1 MRDNVLGGGL
11 EKEGCVGKDMKKGK
25 PLVGLY
31 IGTITMEN
39 SMPVPQRIKNRTT
52 INP

>member
-25 PLVGLY
+25 PSNMG
-31 IGTITMEN
+31 G
-39 SMPVPQRIKNRTT
+39 RIVYWYNHYGKQYASSSKD
-52 INP
+52 